1 MARAAAK
8 KNQPKQMSV
17 LKKFGFAWVTLG
29 FLLISLVG
37 HWLFGWFAYV
47 DEQQALGQE
56 VETRGYLVEMLRDT
70 FENWQSEF
78 LQLLWQVVGLT
89 ILLYVGSPQSKES
102 EDRTEEMLKEILRKV
117 DPKGADAT
125 LAELD
130 RKYPAE

>member
-8 KNQPKQMSV
+8 KAQPKQMSV

-29 FLLISLVG
+29 FLVISLIG
-37 HWLFGWFAYV
+37 HWLFAWLAYV
-47 DEQQALGQE
+47 DEQQALGQT
-56 VETRGYLVEMLRDT
+56 VETSGYLVEILRDT

-102 EDRTEEMLKEILRKV
+102 EDRTEEMLKEILRNV
-117 DPKGADAT
+117 DPKGAEAK

>member
-8 KNQPKQMSV
+8 KIQHKQMSV

-29 FLLISLVG
+29 FLAISLVG
-37 HWLFGWFAYV
+37 HWLFGWLAYV
-47 DEQQALGQE
+47 DEQQAHGQAI
-56 VETRGYLVEMLRDT
+56 ETGGFVVEMLRET

-102 EDRTEEMLKEILRKV
+102 EDRSEEMLKEILRKV

-130 RKYPAE
+130 QKFPAK